1 MFYTL
6 KHSARARRVRITVR
20 PPTGEAGCDASVV
33 LTVPHFFSQNKV
45 EKFLADKAGWI
56 LKKIAY
62 FQKLGPIIRH
72 RRIGGVVEYRKL
84 KQQARVFVKEQ
95 ISQINQLYNFSFN
108 RVCIKNHKSRWGSCS
123 KKGNLNFNYK
133 IIHLPVELAE
143 YIVVH
148 ELCHLKELNHSLR
161 FWALVAR
168 AVPDYK
174 ARRRKLKAV
183 FV

>member
-6 KHSARARRVRITVR
+6 KHSARARRMRITVR
-20 PPTGEAGCDASVV
+20 CDASVV
-33 LTVPHFFSQNKV
+33 VTVPHFFSQNKM
-45 EKFLADKAGWI
+45 EKFLLEKANWI
-56 LKKIAY
+56 LKKVEHFKKIGGSGLVVA
-62 FQKLGPIIRH
+62 
-72 RRIGGVVEYRKL
+72 RRGGVVEYKKL
-84 KQQARVFVKEQ
+84 KQQARVFVKEK
-95 ISQINQLYNFSFN
+95 ISLLNQSYNFSFN

-148 ELCHLKELNHSLR
+148 ELCHLRELNHSSR
-161 FWALVAR
+161 FWALVAH

-174 ARRRKLKAV
+174 EKRKKLKAV